1 MKSGVA
7 STRPKFHI
15 VVIVVILV
23 LVRYSFGVDAFV
35 PSMIGLGLTS
45 PPSNTLTLMH
55 ESNRNGKSPG
65 TTITRRD
72 IFQNVLST
80 TYAVAAAPSL
90 ASASNLPDSTGADLS
105 RTGSIDTLMPIA
117 AIQLSLARAKS
128 QLSDSD
134 GGPYT
139 MASPDMCS
147 VLLQSLIKSIP
158 REEKAFK
165 RVFDSYSTPVNYKQ
179 KFLDQNAFLVYYT
192 KGYDGPGRKSIEE
205 DVNTVQTLQYGLR
218 NDAWTAMD
226 DLYVELEFGQGSKG
240 DDGTLSNKG
249 ELSAL
254 ISKVLKTLDSYLS
267 LAPVADVEDAIRQLG
282 QM

>member
-55 ESNRNGKSPG
+55 ESNRNRKSPG

-105 RTGSIDTLMPIA
+105 RTGSIDTLMI
-117 AIQLSLARAKS
+117 
-128 QLSDSD
+128 SDSD
-134 GGPYT
+134 GGPSS

-254 ISKVLKTLDSYLS
+254 MSKVLKTLDSYLS